1 MQELK
6 YFSTGKVKEHN
17 IGDTCTNRY
26 VSHQSYSPENPE
38 LVAVILAKKIQ
49 EGERRQVPQ
58 NVQRQTQNLRA
69 PEVHHCQR
77 KITLLPHFSFHKQKV
92 NHSKTPAERESGNT
106 GLQHLPYTSINNN
119 NKKTLL
125 SFSPLT
131 ATFAYPKLP
140 CVWYKW

>member
-106 GLQHLPYTSINNN
+106 GLHHLPYASINE
-119 NKKTLL
+119 KKKNPFVIL
-125 SFSPLT
+125 SSNCNICLSK
-131 ATFAYPKLP
+131 ATMCL
-140 CVWYKW
+140 V